1 MNNQQNTSPR
11 KRQVGRCYAEVP
23 TVASSPGSFPLS
35 ARGRKKEPGYEAI
48 PTGQDTFQPTP
59 GLISYT
65 EPVLADHDSFCFYS
79 LYPPTAL
86 KYYSHTV
93 L

>member
-1 MNNQQNTSPR
+1 MNMNNQQNTSPR
-11 KRQVGRCYAEVP
+11 KRQVGRCYAEV
-23 TVASSPGSFPLS
+23 
-35 ARGRKKEPGYEAI
+35 